1 MGVKEKLE
9 TTQKVANKVLKNAF
23 ENNKVSQA
31 FLLNGEKGA
40 PVEEIA
46 LFIAQSIV
54 CDQSALA
61 CENCI
66 ECNRIKDGNYADLI
80 IVDGNKNNIKKD
92 DIENIQNRF
101 SKSGIEEKNK
111 KIYIIYSFEN
121 CTKEAT
127 NSILKFLE
135 EPEEGIYAIL
145 TTNNISKILPTIV
158 SRCQCIRINKNSK
171 MDIINEIVNNYD
183 VGRED
188 ATLLCQF
195 FDDIESVKS
204 EIESGE
210 FLTIK
215 DYAVESM
222 CLMANNDDVFL
233 LVQRE
238 IAPAVNDKKNIRL
251 YLSFIESFLK
261 DVINVK
267 NNREILFVDQKDDL
281 IRFASKFKNINY
293 MLEKVIDAL
302 NNVEYNANIPLLLD
316 GLYYDFMKGE

>member
-9 TTQKVANKVLKNAF
+9 TTQKVASKVLRNAF
-23 ENNKVSQA
+23 EKNKVSQA

-46 LFIAQSIV
+46 MYIAQSIV
-54 CDQSALA
+54 CDNDILA
-61 CENCI
+61 CEECI
-66 ECNRIKDGNYADLI
+66 DCIRVKDGNYTDLI
-80 IVDGNKNNIKKD
+80 VVDGSKETIKKG

-101 SKSGIEEKNK
+101 SKSGIEDKDR
-111 KIYIIYSFEN
+111 KIYIIYNFEN

-171 MDIINEIVNNYD
+171 KEFIEEVLNSND
-183 VGRED
+183 VSEED
-188 ATLLCQF
+188 ATLLCEF
-195 FDDIESVKS
+195 YDDPEVIKE

-215 DYAVESM
+215 DLAVESM
-222 CLMANNDDVFL
+222 LLMADNDDVFL

-238 IAPAVNDKKNIRL
+238 VAPAVNDKKNIRL
-251 YLSFIESFLK
+251 YLSFVESFLK
-261 DVINVK
+261 DVLNYRTHRKIN
-267 NNREILFVDQKDDL
+267 FVEQKED
-281 IRFASKFKNINY
+281 IIKFSKKFENITH
-293 MLEKVIDAL
+293 MIDKVIEAS

-316 GLYYDFMKGE
+316 GLYFDLMKGE